1 MPLSQWV
8 LQCRYRRCHTRPTA
22 PSFASAGGG
31 IQRRKNIRERKRSI
45 LKPIIMSDFRTSQNQ
60 AHPNKTNTLLTG
72 IILLLILF
80 VSIQIWFLFGALN
93 NALDDNFYF
102 ALTTF
107 IGSLILAISSF
118 WLLRYLP
125 DPIKQKSKKNRPT
138 DRLPS

>member
-1 MPLSQWV
+1 
-8 LQCRYRRCHTRPTA
+8 
-22 PSFASAGGG
+22 
-31 IQRRKNIRERKRSI
+31 
-45 LKPIIMSDFRTSQNQ
+45 MSDFRTSQNQ

-107 IGSLILAISSF
+107 IGSLILAVSSF